1 MKLAR
6 DLALWSVWGPFK
18 RMLWI
23 LPLPWCLGLARLLGR
38 LYFHVAGG
46 KRRGMEAAARLIL
59 GGTATPGKVQ
69 ALVRQAAV
77 NFVCNDVEV
86 LLFPTLT
93 PARTQAI
100 TRLAGQEH
108 LDAALAQGR
117 GVILAFGHFGAN
129 QMIMPAIG
137 HRGYR
142 MCQLSA
148 PAWVLNER
156 LPEARSAMVRRTREL
171 RWAHE
176 ASLPVQHINIF
187 GNLKEAFACIKRG
200 EVLGVAMD
208 GGGGDKKL
216 PVTFLGRRA
225 LFSIGA
231 AGLAMRTGAA
241 LVPCAMVRDPATGI
255 NTLHIRPALDLD
267 SSPRKDKDPEVLGRN
282 LQKLVSILEEDVLQR
297 PDHYLYFLA
306 FRLHM
311 ALKEDPLFLDE

>member
-6 DLALWSVWGPFK
+6 DMALWAVWGPFK
-18 RMLWI
+18 RLLWL
-23 LPLPWCLGLARLLGR
+23 LPATWGLRLARLLGR
-38 LYFHVAGG
+38 VYYHVAGG
-46 KRRGMEAAARLIL
+46 KRRGMEEAARLIL
-59 GGTATPGKVQ
+59 GNNTPPETVRG
-69 ALVRQAAV
+69 LVRQAAV

-100 TRLAGQEH
+100 TRLEGQEH
-108 LDAALAQGR
+108 LDAALAAGH

-156 LPEARSAMVRRTREL
+156 LPEARSALVRRTREM

-187 GNLKEAFACIKRG
+187 GNLKEAFACLKRG
-200 EVLGVAMD
+200 EVLGVAVD
-208 GGGGDKKL
+208 GGGGERKL
-216 PVTFLGRRA
+216 PATFLGRRA

-231 AGLAMRTGAA
+231 AGLAMRTGAP
-241 LVPCAMVRDPATGI
+241 LVPCAMLRDPATGI
-255 NTLHIRPALDLD
+255 NTLRIRPALRLEE
-267 SSPRKDKDPEVLGRN
+267 SPRKDKDTAVLERN
-282 LQKLVSILEEDVLQR
+282 LQRLISILEEDVLQR

-311 ALKEDPLFLDE
+311 ALKEDPLFLDA